1 MELPEGILFERRDR
15 IALFTIDR
23 PESMNTLTPE
33 MFRGLIEGFR
43 QFEVD
48 PELWVAVLTASGERA
63 FCAGAEMGETVPDI
77 LSGRTPRPFAD
88 PTKRWFSDVFKPIV
102 AAVNGHC
109 VAGGLEMLLGTDIR
123 VAVPE
128 ATFGV
133 SEVRWG
139 FVPAGGTHVRL
150 PRQVPWAIA
159 MELLLTGERISAQRA
174 YEVGLLN
181 RVVPRDRLLEA
192 ALDYAGKLAANAPL
206 AVRTAK
212 EIAVRGLGLEG
223 PLALES
229 ITSQRLF
236 GTEDAAEGPRAFKEK
251 RKPDYRAR

>member
-1 MELPEGILFERRDR
+1 
-15 IALFTIDR
+15 
-23 PESMNTLTPE
+23 
-33 MFRGLIEGFR
+33 
-43 QFEVD
+43 
-48 PELWVAVLTASGERA
+48 WVAVLTAAGERA
-63 FCAGAEMGETVPDI
+63 FCAGAEMSGTVSVI
-77 LSGRTPRPFAD
+77 LAGPTPRPNPD
-88 PTKRWFSDVFKPIV
+88 PTMRWFSDVFKPIV

-159 MELLLTGERISAQRA
+159 MELLLTGQRITAERA
-174 YEVGLLN
+174 YQVGLINL
-181 RVVPRDRLLEA
+181 VVPRERLLAA
-192 ALDYAGKLAANAPL
+192 ALEYAELLATNAPL

-212 EIAVRGLGLEG
+212 EIAVRGLALEG

-229 ITSQRLF
+229 LTS
-236 GTEDAAEGPRAFKEK
+236 
-251 RKPDYRAR
+251 

>member
-63 FCAGAEMGETVPDI
+63 FCAGAEMGGTVPDI

-181 RVVPRDRLLEA
+181 RVVPRERLLEA

>member
-1 MELPEGILFERRDR
+1 MDLPQGILFERRGR
-15 IALFTIDR
+15 VALFTIDR

-33 MFRGLIEGFR
+33 MFRGIVEGFQ
-43 QFEVD
+43 QFEAD
-48 PELWVAVLTASGERA
+48 PELWVAVLTATGERA
-63 FCAGAEMGETVPDI
+63 FCAGAEMGGTVPDI
-77 LSGRTPRPFAD
+77 LAGRTPRPFPD

-139 FVPAGGTHVRL
+139 FVPAGGSHVRL

-159 MELLLTGERISAQRA
+159 MELLLTGQRISAERA
-174 YEVGLLN
+174 YQVGLIN
-181 RVVPRDRLLEA
+181 AVVARERLLES
-192 ALDYAGKLAANAPL
+192 ALEYAELLAANAPL

-229 ITSQRLF
+229 LTSQRLF
-236 GTEDAAEGPRAFKEK
+236 STEDALEGPKAFKEK
-251 RKPDYRAR
+251 RKPDYKAR